1 MIGTGDLGGGGVLL
15 RGLYLPLQPSRWITH
30 AGRSGGHTTTFFIT
44 RNQHHSS
51 MTQRQKTT
59 VLTVLGAADLTCF
72 ALGNVHY
79 GETWSW
85 IGVLGLLLFLALF
98 EFL

>member
-1 MIGTGDLGGGGVLL
+1 
-15 RGLYLPLQPSRWITH
+15 
-30 AGRSGGHTTTFFIT
+30 
-44 RNQHHSS
+44 